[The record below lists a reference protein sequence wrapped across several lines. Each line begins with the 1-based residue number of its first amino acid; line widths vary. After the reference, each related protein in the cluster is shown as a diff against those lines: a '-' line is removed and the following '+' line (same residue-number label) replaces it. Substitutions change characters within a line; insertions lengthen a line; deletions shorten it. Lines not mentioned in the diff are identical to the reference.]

1 MNINN
6 KLGGK
11 LKGFE
16 DVNLI
21 LILFFTLSVIVAGII
36 FNVKLLKMGCVPLGM
51 SQVRLCVLILLATE
65 TEEAKKMNVA
75 IRKL

>member
-11 LKGFE
+11 LKGFA

-21 LILFFTLSVIVAGII
+21 LILFFTLPVIVAGII
-36 FNVKLLKMGCVPLGM
+36 FNLKLLKNGM
-51 SQVRLCVLILLATE
+51 RTINVRSTTLRI
-65 TEEAKKMNVA
+65 NPFGN
-75 IRKL
+75 